1 MFALCRIGFCFV
13 RETPPGNLNYHNI
26 GLAQTVASVENF
38 NLFSG
43 NNRKYMWSS
52 SSLDRKMNHPCA
64 TSMHHAELIRINLQ
78 NYTLSCNYVLNYK
91 HRPFDPTK
99 RLEWRAHFHD
109 KYRHINS
116 KKNCREHHMSP
127 CCNSWWIAL
136 GSRNEG
142 PHFLVV
148 RFSASVTVS
157 VSVSIKI
164 VLFL

>member
-13 RETPPGNLNYHNI
+13 RETSPGNLNYHNT

-38 NLFSG
+38 NLVSG
-43 NNRKYMWSS
+43 INNLKYMWSS
-52 SSLDRKMNHPCA
+52 SSLDRKMNYPCA
-64 TSMHHAELIRINLQ
+64 TSTPMKGTFFTI
-78 NYTLSCNYVLNYK
+78 K
-91 HRPFDPTK
+91 
-99 RLEWRAHFHD
+99 
-109 KYRHINS
+109 RHINS
-116 KKNCREHHMSP
+116 KKNCREHHMSS
-127 CCNSWWIAL
+127 CCNSWRIAL

-148 RFSASVTVS
+148 RFSASITVS